1 MSDVLEELK
10 KYLEFLPSL
19 GIKEI
24 YLSLQAKEIFE
35 KMRSKRKLLEEIRQ
49 KLGECKRCKLYQT
62 RHHIVFGEGNPEA
75 KLVLVGEAPGREE
88 DLQGKPFVG
97 AAGQLLT
104 KMLKA
109 IGLSREEVYICNVI
123 KCRPPGNRNPQPDEI
138 DACLPFLLE
147 QLKVINPKVICTLG
161 SISTHTLLNTK
172 IPVSKLRGQ
181 IHAWQGIKLIP
192 TFHPAY
198 LLRNP
203 SQKRL
208 AWEDLQLI
216 KKVIEGSTTLP

>member
-1 MSDVLEELK
+1 MSDMLEELK
-10 KYLEFLPSL
+10 KYFKFLPSL
-19 GIKEI
+19 GIREI
-24 YLSLQAKEIFE
+24 YLSSQAKEIFE
-35 KMRSKRKLLEEIRQ
+35 KMRSKKELLEEIRQ

-88 DLQGKPFVG
+88 DLQGRPFVG

-109 IGLSREEVYICNVI
+109 IALSREEVYICNVV

-138 DACLPFLLE
+138 EACLPFLLD

-161 SISTHTLLNTK
+161 TISTHALLNTN
-172 IPVSKLRGQ
+172 IAVSKLRGQ
-181 IHAWQGIKLIP
+181 IHEWHGIKLIP

-203 SQKRL
+203 AQKRL
-208 AWEDLQLI
+208 VWEDLQLI
-216 KKVIEGSTTLP
+216 RKVIEE

>member
-1 MSDVLEELK
+1 MLEELK
-10 KYLEFLPSL
+10 KYFKFLPSL
-19 GIKEI
+19 GIREI
-24 YLSLQAKEIFE
+24 YLSSQAKEIFE
-35 KMRSKRKLLEEIRQ
+35 KMRSKKELLEEIRQ

-88 DLQGKPFVG
+88 DLQGRPFVG

-109 IGLSREEVYICNVI
+109 IALSREEVYICNVV

-138 DACLPFLLE
+138 EACLPFLLD

-161 SISTHTLLNTK
+161 TISTHALLNTN
-172 IPVSKLRGQ
+172 IAVSKLRGQ
-181 IHAWQGIKLIP
+181 IHEWHGIKLIP

-203 SQKRL
+203 AQKRL
-208 AWEDLQLI
+208 VWEDLQLI
-216 KKVIEGSTTLP
+216 RKVIEE

>member
-1 MSDVLEELK
+1 MSDMLEELK
-10 KYLEFLPSL
+10 KYFKFLPSL

-35 KMRSKRKLLEEIRQ
+35 KMRSKRELLEEIRQ

-88 DLQGKPFVG
+88 DLQGRPFVG

-109 IGLSREEVYICNVI
+109 IALSREEVYICNVV

-138 DACLPFLLE
+138 EACLPFLLD

-161 SISTHTLLNTK
+161 TISTHALLNTN
-172 IPVSKLRGQ
+172 IAVSKLRGQ
-181 IHAWQGIKLIP
+181 IHEWHGIKLIP

-203 SQKRL
+203 AQKRL
-208 AWEDLQLI
+208 VWEDLQLI
-216 KKVIEGSTTLP
+216 RKVIEE

>member
-35 KMRSKRKLLEEIRQ
+35 KMRSKRELLEEIRQ

-88 DLQGKPFVG
+88 DLQGRPFVG

-109 IGLSREEVYICNVI
+109 IALSREEVYICNVV

-138 DACLPFLLE
+138 EACLPFLLD

-161 SISTHTLLNTK
+161 TISTHALLNTN
-172 IPVSKLRGQ
+172 IAVSKLRGQ
-181 IHAWQGIKLIP
+181 IHEWHGIKLIP

-203 SQKRL
+203 AQKRL
-208 AWEDLQLI
+208 VWEDLQLI
-216 KKVIEGSTTLP
+216 RKVIEE

>member
-1 MSDVLEELK
+1 MPDVLEEFK
-10 KYLEFLPSL
+10 KYLEFLPNL

-24 YLSLQAKEIFE
+24 YLSSQAKEVFA
-35 KMRSKRKLLEEIRQ
+35 KMRSKKELLEEIRQ
-49 KLGECKRCKLYQT
+49 KLGDCKRCKLYQT

-88 DLQGKPFVG
+88 DLQGRPFVG

-138 DACLPFLLE
+138 EACLPFLLE

-161 SISTHTLLNTK
+161 SISTRTLLNTNTP
-172 IPVSKLRGQ
+172 ISRLRGQ
-181 IHAWQGIKLIP
+181 VHQWHSIKLVP

-203 SQKRL
+203 AQKRL

-216 KKVIEGSTTLP
+216 KKVIEE

>member
-216 KKVIEGSTTLP
+216 KQVIEG